1 MSRYIIY
8 YVVGPKA
15 ARVHSVKTD
24 TTKVVVVVEIYQITR
39 LLEEKKKR
47 VVVVVPE
54 DALLLVSV
62 HKAKRRIF

>member
-15 ARVHSVKTD
+15 ARVYSVKTD
-24 TTKVVVVVEIYQITR
+24 TTKVVVVEIYIINR
-39 LLEEKKKR
+39 LEEKKKKR
-47 VVVVVPE
+47 VVVVPE